1 MNQIYL
7 IDQITFQNYEDL
19 SVNIKPE
26 RIKVFV
32 KKAQELDLKPF
43 LGHALYYD
51 FIQYF
56 NADGTLQDNTPQ
68 QYKDLLNG
76 SEYLDRYG
84 HVILYEGL
92 LPMLVY
98 FTFARFIEADAIHY
112 TATGPIIK
120 HHDNGDTLSPT
131 EITKLVQQ
139 HRSVANAHANEVE
152 KFLWDNRADFPLWN
166 YNGKNRSAR
175 QAGPRIRGIDKN
187 DFNYP
192 GDSFS
197 QNDGFLPITQFLN

>member
-1 MNQIYL
+1 MNQIYM

-43 LGHALYYD
+43 LGPALYYD
-51 FIQYF
+51 FIQNF
-56 NADGTLQDNTPQ
+56 NADGTLMDNAPQ

-76 SEYLDRYG
+76 TEYLDKYG
-84 HVILYEGL
+84 HVVLYEGIM
-92 LPMLVY
+92 PMLVY

-120 HHDNGDTLSPT
+120 HHDNGDTLSPQ
-131 EITKLVQQ
+131 EVTKLVQQ
-139 HRSVANAHANEVE
+139 QRSVANAHANEVE
-152 KFLWDNRADFPLWN
+152 KFLWDNRAEFPLWR
-166 YNGKNRSAR
+166 YNEKNRSSR
-175 QAGPRIRGIDKN
+175 QSGPRIRGIDKN

-192 GDSFS
+192 GDSYN
-197 QNDGFLPITQFLN
+197 QNDGFLPLNEFLN

>member
-7 IDQITFQNYEDL
+7 IDQITFLNYEDL
-19 SVNIKPE
+19 SVNIKTE

-56 NADGTLQDNTPQ
+56 NADGSLMENTPQ
-68 QYKDLLNG
+68 PYKDLLNG
-76 SEYLDRYG
+76 SEYLDKHG
-84 HVILYEGL
+84 HVILYEGIM
-92 LPMLVY
+92 PMLVY
-98 FTFARFIEADAIHY
+98 FTFARYIESDAIHY

-120 HHDNGDTLSPT
+120 HHDNGDSLTP
-131 EITKLVQQ
+131 EQITKLVQQ

-152 KFLWDNRADFPLWN
+152 KFLRDNRADFPLWR
-166 YNGKNRSAR
+166 YNAKNRSAR
-175 QAGPRIRGIDKN
+175 QSGPRIRGIDKTL
-187 DFNYP
+187 FNYP
-192 GDSFS
+192 GDGNS
-197 QNDGFLPITQFLN
+197 QDSGFLSLNEFLN

>member
-1 MNQIYL
+1 MNNVYL

-19 SVNIKPE
+19 SVNIKPD
-26 RIKVFV
+26 RIKIFV

-51 FIQYF
+51 FIKYF
-56 NADGTLQDNTPQ
+56 NTDGTLQDGTPRP
-68 QYKDLLNG
+68 YKDLLNG

-92 LPMLVY
+92 LPTLVY

-112 TATGPIIK
+112 TATGPVIK
-120 HHDNGDTLSPT
+120 HHDNGDALSPQDVA
-131 EITKLVQQ
+131 KLVQQ

-152 KFLWDNRADFPLWN
+152 KFLLDNKADFPLWN
-166 YNGKNRSAR
+166 YNGKNKSSR
-175 QAGPRIRGIDKN
+175 QSGPRIRSIDKTR
-187 DFNYP
+187 FNYSPAQTLP
-192 GDSFS
+192 GWE
-197 QNDGFLPITQFLN
+197 GFY

>member
-1 MNQIYL
+1 MNPIYL

-19 SVNIKPE
+19 SVNIKSD

-56 NADGTLQDNTPQ
+56 NADGTLMPNTPQ
-68 QYKDLLNG
+68 PYKDLLNG

-84 HVILYEGL
+84 HVVLYEGL

-98 FTFARFIEADAIHY
+98 YSFARFVEADAIHY
-112 TATGPIIK
+112 TATGPVIK
-120 HHDNGDTLSPT
+120 HHDNAEALSPKD
-131 EITKLVQQ
+131 IIRLVQQ

-152 KFLWDNRADFPLWN
+152 KFLRDNRVDFPLWN
-166 YNGKNRSAR
+166 YNPKNKSSR
-175 QAGPRIRGIDKN
+175 QAGPRIRAIDKSA
-187 DFNYP
+187 FNYP
-192 GDSFS
+192 GG
-197 QNDGFLPITQFLN
+197 NYPGNVLPSNELFN

>member
-19 SVNIKPE
+19 SVNIKAD

-43 LGHALYYD
+43 LGHSLYYD

-56 NADGTLQDNTPQ
+56 NVDGTLQDNTPQ
-68 QYKDLLNG
+68 CYKDLLNG
-76 SEYLDRYG
+76 SEYLDRHG
-84 HVILYEGL
+84 HVVLYEGL

-98 FTFARFIEADAIHY
+98 FTFARFIESDAIHY

-152 KFLWDNRADFPLWN
+152 KFLRDNRADFPLWN

-175 QAGPRIRGIDKN
+175 QAGPRIRSIDKN

-192 GDSFS
+192 GDRFS
-197 QNDGFLPITQFLN
+197 QNDGFLSINQFLN

>member
-1 MNQIYL
+1 MNQIYM

-51 FIQYF
+51 FIQNF
-56 NADGTLQDNTPQ
+56 NADGTLMDNTPQ
-68 QYKDLLNG
+68 QYIDLLNG
-76 SEYLDRYG
+76 TEYLDKYG
-84 HVILYEGL
+84 HVVLYEGL
-92 LPMLVY
+92 MPMLVY

-120 HHDNGDTLSPT
+120 HHDNGDTLSPQ
-131 EITKLVQQ
+131 EVTKLVQQ
-139 HRSVANAHANEVE
+139 QRSVANAHANEVE
-152 KFLWDNRADFPLWN
+152 KFLWDNRSEFPLWR
-166 YNGKNRSAR
+166 YNEKNRSSR
-175 QAGPRIRGIDKN
+175 QSGPRIRGIDKN

-192 GDSFS
+192 GDSFN
-197 QNDGFLPITQFLN
+197 QNDGLLPLNEFLN